1 MFPITQSWNWRLK
14 FGLSSIFLLHH
25 CWCCLW
31 VRYTACVGPC
41 GCRRYLHLH
50 QQSCTSGM
58 LFCFVSDVS
67 ESWMHCLY
75 LMKVNWRRCS
85 SLNCSSEKEAHSC
98 VFSSARASL
107 IDFQNPQG
115 EELNW
120 PKYQIINT
128 VVHITT
134 NETVTQ
140 SKTQQQ
146 HLCSDIRLI
155 ERRGE

>member
-31 VRYTACVGPC
+31 ARYTACVGPC

-67 ESWMHCLY
+67 ESWMHCLH

-85 SLNCSSEKEAHSC
+85 SLNCSSEKETHLC
-98 VFSSARASL
+98 VFSLARASL

-120 PKYQIINT
+120 PSIKSLIQSRTLQQMKPWLRVKLSSNICALTT
-128 VVHITT
+128 VW
-134 NETVTQ
+134 
-140 SKTQQQ
+140 
-146 HLCSDIRLI
+146 
-155 ERRGE
+155 